1 LLRVSVNPLERGS
14 ILGSLLGIV
23 VCGGVGGLAAWVI
36 VSLAGFHGTFG
47 AIVAAIVGMLVATAL
62 WAAGVW
68 LLNRLRRS
76 P

>member
-1 LLRVSVNPLERGS
+1 MRGSVNPLERGS

-23 VCGGVGGLAAWVI
+23 VCGGLGGLAAWAI
-36 VSLAGFHGTFG
+36 VTLAGFHGTFG
-47 AIVAAIVGMLVATAL
+47 AIVAAIVGMVVATAL

-68 LLNRLRRS
+68 LLDRVRRT